1 MVILLSDHVKY
12 QIQGQVVY
20 VKFLVTNVSS
30 EKKHHRHT
38 FHCYGGNP
46 TVLLGRRIR
55 PDITYYP
62 PQKKKLDFIV
72 FILSCDAENFITVS
86 DSSYDISTVSKFMNQ
101 LVLELHTFS
110 INLFIVNCFYVI

>member
-20 VKFLVTNVSS
+20 VKFLVKNVSS

-46 TVLLGRRIR
+46 TILLGRRIR
-55 PDITYYP
+55 SDIAYYP

-72 FILSCDAENFITVS
+72 FILCCDAENFITVS
-86 DSSYDISTVSKFMNQ
+86 GSSYDISIVSKFMNQ
-101 LVLELHTFS
+101 LALELHRFS
-110 INLFIVNCFYVI
+110 IKLFIVNCFYVI